1 VLPEDARIPLANCTG
16 PEALAGAGGKTG
28 FQVFMSIPYLLV
40 LQTSGGSMGWLSVAP
55 LIFIF
60 AIFYFLLIMPQQ
72 RRQKKWQQMLSELKT
87 GDKVVTS
94 GGLRGT
100 VIALRDDYLHLRIPP
115 DNLRIEVSRASVVSV
130 GTGEETANK

>member
-1 VLPEDARIPLANCTG
+1 MHKARAPQ
-16 PEALAGAGGKTG
+16 GAGPVVSETG
-28 FQVFMSIPYLLV
+28 LQGFMSAQYLLAI
-40 LQTSGGSMGWLSVAP
+40 QSSGGMGWLGFAP

-72 RRQKKWQQMLSELKT
+72 RRQKKWQAMLSELKT

-100 VIALRDDYLHLRIPP
+100 IVALRDDYVHLRVPP

-130 GTGEETANK
+130 GSGEEVTTK

>member
-1 VLPEDARIPLANCTG
+1 MSTQYLF
-16 PEALAGAGGKTG
+16 AL
-28 FQVFMSIPYLLV
+28 QS
-40 LQTSGGSMGWLSVAP
+40 GSMSWVGLAP

-72 RRQKKWQQMLSELKT
+72 RKQKKWQQMLNELKT

-100 VIALRDDYLHLRIPP
+100 IVALKDEYVHLRVPP
-115 DNLRIEVSRASVVSV
+115 DNLRLEVTRASVVTVAS
-130 GTGEETANK
+130 EEIATK